1 MELLQLKYFLLLCES
16 QHVSKTAEKLNISQP
31 SLSSTI
37 KKLEKEL
44 GVPLFVRKGR
54 NLELSPYGQVYRE
67 YAREVFLALENGR
80 RRINLIR
87 DEDEKKM
94 NLGILSPYVWNDTF
108 RSFRERYPE
117 IKINQFSFEGFK
129 FLSAIL
135 DGEIDMYVGGV
146 NNIYNE
152 KIEYETLYDDE
163 MAILMHKS
171 HPFADRGK
179 ISLREC
185 RDEKFIN
192 LDSSTNLQKFISIM
206 YEDARFDPNV
216 VMICDY
222 TLRDQMVIE
231 NYGISVTTKLSAMQ
245 CKSDKVTYAVIT
257 EPSQRRKLG
266 IAWKKNAVFTKSMQ
280 LFYDFAKEYY
290 EDLKV

>member
-1 MELLQLKYFLLLCES
+1 
-16 QHVSKTAEKLNISQP
+16 
-31 SLSSTI
+31 
-37 KKLEKEL
+37 
-44 GVPLFVRKGR
+44 
-54 NLELSPYGQVYRE
+54 
-67 YAREVFLALENGR
+67 
-80 RRINLIR
+80 
-87 DEDEKKM
+87 
-94 NLGILSPYVWNDTF
+94 
-108 RSFRERYPE
+108 
-117 IKINQFSFEGFK
+117 
-129 FLSAIL
+129 
-135 DGEIDMYVGGV
+135 MYVGGV

-231 NYGISVTTKLSAMQ
+231 NYGISVTTKLSA
-245 CKSDKVTYAVIT
+245 SNASLI
-257 EPSQRRKLG
+257 KLPMLSLQSLHRDVNWG
-266 IAWKKNAVFTKSMQ
+266 SHGKKT
-280 LFYDFAKEYY
+280 LFSRNPCSCFMIL
-290 EDLKV
+290 LKNTMKT

>member
-1 MELLQLKYFLLLCES
+1 
-16 QHVSKTAEKLNISQP
+16 
-31 SLSSTI
+31 
-37 KKLEKEL
+37 
-44 GVPLFVRKGR
+44 
-54 NLELSPYGQVYRE
+54 
-67 YAREVFLALENGR
+67 
-80 RRINLIR
+80 
-87 DEDEKKM
+87 
-94 NLGILSPYVWNDTF
+94 
-108 RSFRERYPE
+108 
-117 IKINQFSFEGFK
+117 
-129 FLSAIL
+129 
-135 DGEIDMYVGGV
+135 MYVGGV

-192 LDSSTNLQKFISIM
+192 LDSSTNLQKFISTM

-266 IAWKKNAVFTKSMQ
+266 IAWKKNTVFTKSMQ